1 MLLKHIDKECY
12 RKNLNKV
19 IVGFVAALLI
29 LALVFGQLLILGFSE
44 PEENNFKYNLLGV
57 ILSLLACAATLH
69 TLKTKDFFNEVYY
82 VWKIKQIQN
91 LIYRKLK
98 KIKAAAKQL
107 DENALITLAFYYQS
121 LIQVY
126 TLDDNTLTIDKVN
139 KDLADVQETI
149 SSNSLNLSAEQFD
162 KSMLGSFT

>member
-1 MLLKHIDKECY
+1 
-12 RKNLNKV
+12 
-19 IVGFVAALLI
+19 
-29 LALVFGQLLILGFSE
+29 
-44 PEENNFKYNLLGV
+44 
-57 ILSLLACAATLH
+57 
-69 TLKTKDFFNEVYY
+69 LKTKDFFNEVYY

>member
-1 MLLKHIDKECY
+1 MQLKYIDKECY
-12 RKNLNKV
+12 RKNLNIV
-19 IVGFVAALLI
+19 IVGFVSALLI

-44 PEENNFKYNLLGV
+44 PEENNFRYNLLGV

-69 TLKTKDFFNEVYY
+69 TLKTKAFFNEVYY
-82 VWKIKQIQN
+82 VWQIKQIQN
-91 LIYRKLK
+91 LIYRKFK

-149 SSNSLNLSAEQFD
+149 ANNNLTLSAEQFN
-162 KSMLGSFT
+162 KSMLGSF